1 MEPEGQKV
9 ISKIVDF
16 LKDIQYY
23 RIKDDKKDDLKLYAE
38 DDIKSIEDYASL
50 TTIKSL
56 KQNPEYYLSKWNI
69 IINNLISLENYF
81 YYLEKETKNENKN
94 SQSINMISQNSNEI
108 TSDEED
114 TSDNQEKNINNIIDQ
129 INFKDNQ
136 NKKINEF
143 KLNYMKK
150 YMKISSLDI
159 IEGEDFE
166 KYVKKTFNL
175 MLLLLKIDYYDFLH
189 PKEVHYKNLL
199 NINNNIPEENSPP
212 NFEIDLVINGFYQTD
227 LQKLLDN
234 FPNLFFLKSNLD

>member
-38 DDIKSIEDYASL
+38 DDIKSIDDYASL

-69 IINNLISLENYF
+69 IINNIISLENYF
-81 YYLEKETKNENKN
+81 YYLEKETKYENKN
-94 SQSINMISQNSNEI
+94 SQSINMISENSNEI

>member
-1 MEPEGQKV
+1 
-9 ISKIVDF
+9 
-16 LKDIQYY
+16 
-23 RIKDDKKDDLKLYAE
+23 
-38 DDIKSIEDYASL
+38 
-50 TTIKSL
+50 
-56 KQNPEYYLSKWNI
+56 
-69 IINNLISLENYF
+69 
-81 YYLEKETKNENKN
+81 
-94 SQSINMISQNSNEI
+94 MISQNSNEI

-166 KYVKKTFNL
+166 KYVKRTFNL
-175 MLLLLKIDYYDFLH
+175 ILLLLKIDYYDFLH

>member
-38 DDIKSIEDYASL
+38 DDIKSIDEYASL

-166 KYVKKTFNL
+166 KYVKRTFNL
-175 MLLLLKIDYYDFLH
+175 ILLLLKMDYYDFLH

-234 FPNLFFLKSNLD
+234 FPNLFF